1 MIKRQETA
9 LLPVRTLIGLWEVS
23 TGPLR
28 MFGVCACV
36 CQGFDFL
43 AASLS
48 LSLLKTEVSPWLR
61 LLLVTGRQLL
71 SPPFSLSVSPSS
83 VVRMKETQGKSSLC
97 LPPPPTATPPTIPIP
112 QPPAVSKPLP
122 HPHISVFHPMMLA
135 VRQID
140 TPSPIVSTLSCK
152 FVTSSSFWGDGGGD
166 S

>member
-1 MIKRQETA
+1 MRG
-9 LLPVRTLIGLWEVS
+9 VH
-23 TGPLR
+23 GPSED
-28 MFGVCACV
+28 VWCV
-36 CQGFDFL
+36 CMCVSGFRF
-43 AASLS
+43 SCSIPLS
-48 LSLLKTEVSPWLR
+48 PLKTEVSPWLR

-152 FVTSSSFWGDGGGD
+152 FVTSSSFWGDGGD

>member
-1 MIKRQETA
+1 MC
-9 LLPVRTLIGLWEVS
+9 VR
-23 TGPLR
+23 
-28 MFGVCACV
+28 V

-48 LSLLKTEVSPWLR
+48 LEDGGVAMVKVAAGDRTAAALSSL
-61 LLLVTGRQLL
+61 
-71 SPPFSLSVSPSS
+71 F
-83 VVRMKETQGKSSLC
+83 SLC
-97 LPPPPTATPPTIPIP
+97 LSLFSGPDEGNSGEIITMFTPTATPPTIPVP